1 MKRRLSEQCEA
12 SGLQPRSILER
23 KSARSSEETQNIQ
36 LAHSSEG
43 KLTRAKKHNLQVKRD
58 ADARSSAI
66 VLAPAKRHKL
76 KARSVQKVA
85 SMTVPVLE
93 NAVETLLS
101 KDIHLLQALNAADLG
116 CAAGPATFTVISTIK
131 RMMEKKCRELN
142 CQTLELQ
149 VYLNDLPGND
159 FNTLFKGLS
168 SKVVGNKCEE
178 VSCYVMGV
186 PVSFHGRL
194 FPRNSLHLVHSC
206 FSGHW
211 LTQAP
216 KGLTSREGLALN
228 KGKIYISKTSPP
240 VVVPNGCMVL
250 ILRGRLSSNPLDME
264 SCFTWELLAITIA
277 ELVSQFAKVAR
288 AFTEPIISNQFEH
301 EIMDKLYDKFTHI
314 VVSDL
319 EAKIPKTTS
328 CFSMGRPDLK
338 RKLHLVKWKEWWW
351 RFANEDEAL
360 WKKVVCSKYNLN
372 GGVWFPTLN
381 QGKRASKLWSD
392 ILAAVEHRP
401 MMFNFYTINVQI
413 RVGNGNGVRSFV
425 EKQDSTGGWEI
436 SFRRNLFVWEKE
448 ELNKLSEE
456 LCLAPSLNGNDEDK
470 PVLLAAQSGQC
481 IVSTLYKYIDLEAGE
496 QSIVSKLV
504 WVNYLPP
511 KVQLFGWL
519 AWKHKVKP
527 SDFLQ
532 RIGILDGSVSYQ
544 CAFCN
549 NELETVQHW

>member
-1 MKRRLSEQCEA
+1 
-12 SGLQPRSILER
+12 
-23 KSARSSEETQNIQ
+23 
-36 LAHSSEG
+36 
-43 KLTRAKKHNLQVKRD
+43 
-58 ADARSSAI
+58 
-66 VLAPAKRHKL
+66 
-76 KARSVQKVA
+76 
-85 SMTVPVLE
+85 MTVPVLE

-142 CQTLELQ
+142 SNLQKVASMTVPVLENAVETLFFKDIHLLQALNVADLGCAAGPATFTVISTIKRMMENKCRELNCQTLELQ
-149 VYLNDLPGND
+149 VYLNDLPTND

-186 PVSFHGRL
+186 AGSFHGRL

-240 VVVPNGCMVL
+240 VVREAYLSQFYEYFTMFLNARSQEVVPNGCMVL

-277 ELVSQFAKVAR
+277 ELVSQMQENDKWVRGEKFAKVAR

-328 CFSMGRPDLK
+328 II
-338 RKLHLVKWKEWWW
+338 LV
-351 RFANEDEAL
+351 L
-360 WKKVVCSKYNLN
+360 SK
-372 GGVWFPTLN
+372 
-381 QGKRASKLWSD
+381 
-392 ILAAVEHRP
+392 I
-401 MMFNFYTINVQI
+401 
-413 RVGNGNGVRSFV
+413 
-425 EKQDSTGGWEI
+425 
-436 SFRRNLFVWEKE
+436 
-448 ELNKLSEE
+448 
-456 LCLAPSLNGNDEDK
+456 
-470 PVLLAAQSGQC
+470 
-481 IVSTLYKYIDLEAGE
+481 
-496 QSIVSKLV
+496 
-504 WVNYLPP
+504 
-511 KVQLFGWL
+511 
-519 AWKHKVKP
+519 
-527 SDFLQ
+527 
-532 RIGILDGSVSYQ
+532 IG
-544 CAFCN
+544 
-549 NELETVQHW
+549 